1 VIFIGVATGRSKVTI
16 ARAPSVCVRTTLMI
30 DPIRDFTPVN
40 PQRRK
45 LLTATASGAA
55 MLGAM
60 AALGIGITP
69 SALGAVPDAIRRASS
84 GRRSTARY
92 ATVRVGEVDIFYRS
106 EGPAN
111 APVVLL
117 LHGFPSSSHQY
128 RDLMPILAQKYR
140 VIAPDFPGFGQ
151 TKAPPRGQYAYT
163 FDNMSKAIEGF
174 VDALSLRKYVLY
186 LFDYGAPTGLRLAM
200 AHPDRVL
207 ALVSQSGN
215 AYIEGLS
222 AGWAPWQKYWKEETQ
237 ANRDACRV
245 FLGADF
251 TRDVQ
256 YLKGSDAS
264 KISPDSWTLD
274 NAFLARP
281 GNDEIQLDL
290 ILDYRTNV
298 ALYPKF
304 QEYLRTH
311 RPPTLAVWG
320 KNDPIFIPPGAEA
333 YKRDVPDTELHFVD
347 AGHFALESHVDDIA
361 GYMFNFLGRRLPP
374 A

>member
-1 VIFIGVATGRSKVTI
+1 M
-16 ARAPSVCVRTTLMI
+16 TTS
-30 DPIRDFTPVN
+30 IRDLAPTN
-40 PQRRK
+40 LMRRK
-45 LLTATASGAA
+45 LLAATASGTA

-60 AALGIGITP
+60 AAFGIGATP
-69 SALGAVPDAIRRASS
+69 SVLGAVTDASPRGSL
-84 GRRSTARY
+84 GRGRTARY
-92 ATVRVGEVDIFYRS
+92 ATVRVDEVDIFYRS

-111 APVVLL
+111 APVILL

-128 RDLMPILAQKYR
+128 RDLMPILAQKYH

-151 TKAPPRGQYAYT
+151 TKAPPRGEYAYT
-163 FDNMSKAIEGF
+163 FDNLSKALDGF
-174 VDALSLRKYVLY
+174 VDALSLKKYVLY
-186 LFDYGAPTGLRLAM
+186 LFDYGAPIGLRLAM

-222 AGWAPWQKYWKEETQ
+222 AGWEPWQKYWRNETQ
-237 ANRDACRV
+237 ANREACRA
-245 FLGADF
+245 FLDADF

-264 KISPDSWTLD
+264 KVCPDGWTLD
-274 NAFLARP
+274 NAFLARQ
-281 GNDEIQLDL
+281 GIDDIQLDL
-290 ILDYRTNV
+290 IFDYRTNV

-311 RPPTLAVWG
+311 KPPTLAVWG

-333 YKRDVPDTELHFVD
+333 FKRDVPDTELHYVD

-361 GYMFNFLGRRLPP
+361 DYMLNFLGRNLSS